1 MSLHVGLG
9 TFSGQRPAERSQPVA
24 DIYADVVALAQ
35 HAEACG
41 FDSVWIASHH
51 GHPAEHV
58 SAPLVLLAAVAATTT
73 RIRLAT
79 GMVIAPLQHPI
90 RFAEDCATLDQV
102 SRGRL
107 TVGMS
112 VGWREQEFA
121 MFGIAMAERAARTE
135 ALIRFCRAAWDEGTA
150 ELDGRSVVV
159 RPRPSGRIPIAL
171 GGSAPPALRRAGR
184 LADLFVATGTPAI
197 GIPAMLSQ
205 VNVVDTAATAAGRP
219 DIGVGFQTN
228 CWVSRDGRLPAEVE
242 HGMWSQIGASLMTHG
257 EASGASERPMLDAD
271 EVARR
276 SIIGT
281 PEQVVEQLAP
291 WLSALGGRESH
302 LVVRLHYPGLRRE
315 LSAEAVELFGTEV
328 APRLRELA

>member
-1 MSLHVGLG
+1 MHVGLG
-9 TFSGQRPAERSQPVA
+9 TFSGQRPAERSQSVA
-24 DIYADVVALAQ
+24 DIYADVVALAR
-35 HAEACG
+35 HAEGCG

-58 SAPLVLLAAVAATTT
+58 SAPLVLLAAVAAATT

-90 RFAEDCATLDQV
+90 RFAEDCATLDQL

-107 TVGMS
+107 TVGLS

-121 MFGIAMAERAARTE
+121 MFGIAMAERAPRTD

-159 RPRPSGRIPIAL
+159 RPRPNGRIPIAL
-171 GGSAPPALRRAGR
+171 GGSAPAALRRAGR
-184 LADLFVATGTPAI
+184 QADLFVATGTPAI

-228 CWVSRDGRLPAEVE
+228 CWVSRDGRLPADVE
-242 HGMWSQIGASLMTHG
+242 QGMWSQIGASLMTHG
-257 EASGASERPMLDAD
+257 AASTRPTLDAD

-276 SIIGT
+276 SFTGT

-315 LSAEAVELFGTEV
+315 LSAEAVELFATEV